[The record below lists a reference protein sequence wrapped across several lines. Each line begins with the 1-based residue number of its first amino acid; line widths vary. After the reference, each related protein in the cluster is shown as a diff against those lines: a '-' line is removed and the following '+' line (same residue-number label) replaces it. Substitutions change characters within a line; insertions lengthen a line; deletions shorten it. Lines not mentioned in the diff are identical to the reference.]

1 MFMKTK
7 KIRKFKKQHPN
18 CYIAL
23 TKKQQSSKAASVNVM
38 LQSFKK
44 FVKIILGS

>member
-1 MFMKTK
+1 MFMKPK
-7 KIRKFKKQHPN
+7 KVRQFKQEHPN

-44 FVKIILGS
+44 FVRIILGS